1 MTGASRGIGRQVAL
15 HLAGRG
21 AAVTAVARAS
31 AALTGVQEEAAR
43 AGEGYGYSPL
53 M

>member
-15 HLAGRG
+15 HLAEQG
-21 AAVTAVARAS
+21 AAVAAIARAS
-31 AALTGVQEEAAR
+31 AALTDVQEEAAR
-43 AGEGYGYSPL
+43 AGQGYRHSLL